1 MAWQLEDGWN
11 KVHTSEILPTIDSIK
26 FLVSIEKQNGLDL
39 KLFFILQNFCVKSY
53 LNQ

>member
-1 MAWQLEDGWN
+1 MIIKFTWQLEDGWN

-26 FLVSIEKQNGLDL
+26 FLAKRMDL
-39 KLFFILQNFCVKSY
+39 KFFILQNLFCKSN